1 MVLSFL
7 FVDKD
12 TLLEAF
18 DLDCFTVKRLS
29 RSEMQPRYQYII
41 LFIYSRKLRNN
52 RIYVCLFVCFCF
64 FFFYKRFIDIL
75 MDVSHIWHCL
85 SKKN

>member
-52 RIYVCLFVCFCF
+52 RIYVCLLL

-75 MDVSHIWHCL
+75 MDVSHI
-85 SKKN
+85 